1 MRGRIRSTTFFVLL
15 AVASAPSGPAAAQE
29 ASRQRVSDTFTTT
42 EPGASAGRRF
52 EVDFMKPGDPQA
64 KPPAVARVELA
75 LHPGSRFDTA
85 AIPRCDAGDAELQIA
100 GEGACPRGSRLGQN
114 VVVVDTGFTGPG
126 RFVTTDFTF
135 FNAKDE
141 LILLGT
147 ERGSGARLVLR
158 GRIRDN
164 TLTIDLPPLPGT
176 PPDGGAD
183 KSERAT
189 FLAASSVKDGRAVHY
204 LTTPPS
210 CPTGGRWT
218 NRVTYTYRDG
228 VRQTAASES
237 PCAPRGNARRADNR
251 PPRVH
256 VAGVPRRRCAARSF
270 RARVRIAER
279 WSGLRRAR
287 VAVDGRVVR
296 RVGARKRFGA
306 RVRRLAPGRHRLV
319 VTAVD
324 RAGNTASRSVPFRF
338 CGSRSG

>member
-1 MRGRIRSTTFFVLL
+1 MSAIRSMTVIALL
-15 AVASAPSGPAAAQE
+15 VAAAVQAGPAEAQE
-29 ASRQRVSDTFTTT
+29 APRQRVSDTFTTT

-52 EVDFMKPGDPQA
+52 EVDFTNPADPQA
-64 KPPAVARVELA
+64 KPPAVSKVELA

-85 AIPRCDAGDAELQIA
+85 AIPRCAAGDAELQIA
-100 GEGACPRGSRLGQN
+100 GEGACPQGSRLGQN

-158 GRIRDN
+158 GRIREN

-189 FLAASSVKDGRAVHY
+189 FLAASSVRDGRAVHY
-204 LTTPPS
+204 LTTPPT
-210 CPTGGRWT
+210 CPAGGRWT

-228 VRQTAASES
+228 VRQTATTES
-237 PCAPRGNARRADNR
+237 PCVARRNARRGDHKR
-251 PPRVH
+251 PRVR
-256 VAGVPRRRCAARSF
+256 VAGVPRRRCAARAF

-287 VAVDGRVVR
+287 VALDGRTLR
-296 RVGARKRFGA
+296 RVRARKRFA
-306 RVRRLAPGRHRLV
+306 VRVRRLAPGRHRLTA
-319 VTAVD
+319 TAVD
-324 RAGNTASRSVPFRF
+324 RAGNRGSRTVKFRF
-338 CGSRSG
+338 CRRRSG